1 MRILT
6 DMYDNRDKAA
16 KKNQMIAAVMCSV
29 LMIVLGMS
37 DSLRGV
43 FAPVFKETFGLSNTK
58 VSMIISVSYAGNL
71 IFLFIGGKLL
81 DTFKKKTVMLCTL
94 LMWMSALLLYFF
106 TKSYTLLLC
115 GMIFSMGASTLL
127 STSVNIITPIL
138 FMSPGLMMNLFN
150 FTQGVGISGGQNQ

>member
-81 DTFKKKTVMLCTL
+81 DTFKKDCYAMHAFNVDVC
-94 LMWMSALLLYFF
+94 AAAVFF

-138 FMSPGLMMNLFN
+138 FMSPGLMMNLL
-150 FTQGVGISGGQNQ
+150 ILRKA

>member
-94 LMWMSALLLYFF
+94 
-106 TKSYTLLLC
+106 
-115 GMIFSMGASTLL
+115 
-127 STSVNIITPIL
+127 
-138 FMSPGLMMNLFN
+138 
-150 FTQGVGISGGQNQ
+150 